1 MRQLGLQS
9 RNPRWRSYHCP
20 SQCSSIKTALK
31 LAIKTLRQV
40 KALGTEGGLILFF
53 SARFLIKNLNF
64 SIVSGQLIISG
75 VPLSIILAFLQDK
88 TARKAYFRKDSSAL
102 HDRLCSMGI
111 EEQIK
116 DFYRPQL
123 QDELEVD
130 RYIHQLL
137 FERTGYVGKDYQV
150 NHKGILFLKKKS

>member
-9 RNPRWRSYHCP
+9 RTSRWRKYPCLP
-20 SQCSSIKTALK
+20 RRSSIKTALK
-31 LAIKTLRQV
+31 LVVKTLRQI
-40 KALGTEGGLILFF
+40 KALGAEGGLILFF

-64 SIVSGQLIISG
+64 SIVSGQLVLSG
-75 VPLSIILAFLQDK
+75 VPLSIILAFLRDK

-111 EEQIK
+111 EERIK

-137 FERTGYVGKDYQV
+137 FERTGYLGKDYQV
-150 NHKGILFLKKKS
+150 NSEGILILKKN